1 MSNNLKGELKMEE
14 NVAKE
19 KMSQLEWYITKH
31 CLWQYNSRG
40 WDRLIQNERILTK
53 TKQLLRGE
61 NAKEDDSTTDR
72 YYWSEAMSLTR
83 AFKRYFP
90 WLEETSKE
98 DIGQILDLLKERM
111 DHTMVHASLNKE
123 LTKQQY

>member
-1 MSNNLKGELKMEE
+1 MED

-61 NAKEDDSTTDR
+61 NAKDDETTADR
-72 YYWSEAMSLTR
+72 YYWSEAMSLSE

-90 WLEETSKE
+90 WLVETSKE
-98 DIGQILDLLKERM
+98 DIALILDLLKERM

>member
-1 MSNNLKGELKMEE
+1 MDK
-14 NVAKE
+14 NVAEE
-19 KMSQLEWYITKH
+19 KMAQLEWYITKH

-61 NAKEDDSTTDR
+61 NAKDDNSTADR
-72 YYWSEAMSLTR
+72 YYWSEAMSLQG

-90 WLEETSKE
+90 WVAETPKE
-98 DIGQILDLLKERM
+98 DITQILDLLKERM
-111 DHTMVHASLNKE
+111 DHTMVHASLNQE
-123 LTKQQY
+123 LTKEKY